1 MLATTTA
8 NIKKKLQT
16 TELRQSV
23 NAPRFHARP
32 SFRRVSSNMAAPH
45 PVPGVEEGRSDTEL
59 SLSVSAA
66 GDEKRPQFGT
76 RFLTD
81 PRQVFQHNAWWVT
94 FSRKPKGQPDVEALP
109 AEPAPHARD
118 VIIDQRI
125 QTVVGDQLQ
134 SRLELLINT
143 KT

>member
-1 MLATTTA
+1 M
-8 NIKKKLQT
+8 
-16 TELRQSV
+16 
-23 NAPRFHARP
+23 NAARFDARP

-45 PVPGVEEGRSDTEL
+45 PVPGVEGGRTDTEL
-59 SLSVSAA
+59 SLSVPAT

-94 FSRKPKGQPDVEALP
+94 FSRKPDVEVLP

-118 VIIDQRI
+118 IIIDQRI
-125 QTVVGDQLQ
+125 YTLVGDQLQ
-134 SRLELLINT
+134 NRLELKNVKANVI
-143 KT
+143 